1 MYCTESWIFLKC
13 FLITE
18 CVASSQECREDP
30 NVSPHTAFSLGEDE
44 VVGEEGDCS
53 IQRCQRAA
61 NSCWPHICCAL
72 SPGLFGDETQP
83 WLTRGKPVIGASVLC
98 RLWAQL
104 GPTAGWVSPSVSMV
118 SLQTRKSGAL
128 QKHLGPPLL
137 MPWCYIM
144 QIPALYL
151 PLVGVHLPLSPRA
164 DTLCCDSFLSVMLLW
179 ITLPIGI
186 WKLQGHLC

>member
-72 SPGLFGDETQP
+72 SPGLFGDETQA

-128 QKHLGPPLL
+128 QKHLD
-137 MPWCYIM
+137 
-144 QIPALYL
+144 
-151 PLVGVHLPLSPRA
+151 PLSSCLGVTSCRFQHFIFLWLVS
-164 DTLCCDSFLSVMLLW
+164 TSHWVLGQTHSVVIVFFLLCYYE
-179 ITLPIGI
+179 
-186 WKLQGHLC
+186 